1 MLFIVPPKV
10 HLLDLN
16 GPSHVFYEAKEQ
28 GADIALYFVSIDD
41 VDEIASS
48 AGLYFS
54 RLQHFN
60 QFDLTAADFIFVPG
74 IDYQLLSDK
83 NFLKKNAPFFEWLR
97 KQNSNGTSI
106 CSVCTGAF
114 LLAEA
119 GILDYKRSTT
129 HWKYLELFKRNY
141 PLVDL
146 LNKRLFVFDENVYT
160 SAGVSSGI
168 DLSLFILENL
178 YGTKFATDI
187 AKEVVI
193 YFRRGESDPQLSIY
207 LEYRNHMEYRIH
219 RAQDFLIK
227 NMHQFFTLVDVS
239 EEIHMSS
246 RNLTRLFK
254 KTTGITI
261 GAYIEK
267 LRVERAVHL
276 LSEHHKV
283 DFVAGQCGLKS
294 TNQLRTLLKKH
305 LDMLPSGASY
315 L

>member
-1 MLFIVPPKV
+1 MPPKV
-10 HLLDLN
+10 HLLDVN
-16 GPSHVFYEAKEQ
+16 GPAHVFYEAKEY
-28 GADIALYFVSIDD
+28 GADLELSFVSM
-41 VDEIASS
+41 DEATEIESS

-54 RLQHFN
+54 QLKHFSELE
-60 QFDLTAADFIFVPG
+60 LTSNDFIVIPG
-74 IDYQLLSDK
+74 IDYPLLSDPV
-83 NFLKKNAPFFEWLR
+83 FLKKNKPFFAWLR
-97 KQNSNGTSI
+97 GQNSNKTNI
-106 CSVCTGAF
+106 CSVCTGSF

-119 GILDYKRSTT
+119 GILDHKMSTT
-129 HWKYLELFKRNY
+129 HWKYLSLFKSKY
-141 PLVDL
+141 PLVEV
-146 LNKRLFVFDENVYT
+146 LNKRLFVFDNNVYT

-207 LEYRNHMEYRIH
+207 LEYRNHLDERIH
-219 RAQDFLIK
+219 AAQDYLIH
-227 NMHQFFTLVDVS
+227 NIHRTFTLIDVS

-261 GAYIEK
+261 GGYIEK

-276 LSEHHKV
+276 LSENHKV
-283 DFVAGQCGLKS
+283 DFVANECGLKS

-305 LDMLPSGASY
+305 LDLLPSGAAT
-315 L
+315 